1 MKNQLSHFLQLG
13 LAILVMCTSGV
24 LGRYIQLPPP
34 VTIWLRCVIGAIA
47 LFGFLKLMQIDMR
60 IKTNSA
66 RKIILLSSI
75 LLGAHWVTYF
85 YSLQLSN
92 VAIGMLSLFTYPVI
106 TALLEP
112 VILKTTLH
120 KSSLVLAIISF
131 AGIAL
136 LVPELN
142 FDNSYTLGITIG
154 IFSALC
160 YSVRN
165 ILLKKQVSSTSGITL
180 MFYQLLIISLLL
192 WPTTFMDGVRLDRVM
207 FNWEALLLLGLFTTA
222 TGHTLLVLSFRHFT
236 ISTVSILSALTP
248 LFGTL
253 LAYLFLDE
261 VPAGKTLL
269 GGGLIFATVIA
280 ESILSVK
287 RPLVKT

>member
-1 MKNQLSHFLQLG
+1 MKNQLPHFLQLG

-34 VTIWLRCVIGAIA
+34 VTIWLRCVIGAVA
-47 LFGFLKLMQIDMR
+47 LFVFLRLMRIDMKIR
-60 IKTNSA
+60 TNSA
-66 RKIILLSSI
+66 RKILLLSSI

-85 YSLQLSN
+85 YSLHLSN

-112 VILKTTLH
+112 LILKTTLR
-120 KSSLVLAIISF
+120 KSSLALAVISF

-142 FDNSYTLGITIG
+142 FDNSYTLGIAIG

-165 ILLKKQVSSTSGITL
+165 ILLKKQVSNTSGITL
-180 MFYQLLIISLLL
+180 MFYQLLIISMLL
-192 WPTTFMDGVRLDRVM
+192 WPAAFMYNISMAHIEL
-207 FNWEALLLLGLFTTA
+207 NWKALLLLGLFTTA
-222 TGHTLLVLSFRHFT
+222 TGHTLLVLSFKHFT

-253 LAYLFLDE
+253 LGYLFLDE
-261 VPAGKTLL
+261 VPTGKTLL
-269 GGGLIFATVIA
+269 GGSLIFVTVVA
-280 ESILSVK
+280 ESILSV
-287 RPLVKT
+287 RRNR